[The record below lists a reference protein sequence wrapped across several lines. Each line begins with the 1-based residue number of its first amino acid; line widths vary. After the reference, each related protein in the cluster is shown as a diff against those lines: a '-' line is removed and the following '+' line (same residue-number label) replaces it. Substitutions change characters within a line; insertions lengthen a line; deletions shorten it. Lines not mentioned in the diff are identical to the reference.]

1 MVLHEV
7 EQMDCAAIS
16 MQINKVTVGRQR
28 KDDVYPHTGK
38 DDLMVAEILRRLVGA
53 AWEALC
59 AREQPST
66 WALSAA

>member
-1 MVLHEV
+1 
-7 EQMDCAAIS
+7 